1 LTVASS
7 GPDTVIAAL
16 PKTGRLPYRR
26 VEFTIA
32 ADNQIR
38 RVVVT
43 GEDQSVMEFAFTGEK
58 LNASVADAAFRFI
71 APPGVPVV
79 EVETPNEEEQ
89 R

>member
-1 LTVASS
+1 
-7 GPDTVIAAL
+7 
-16 PKTGRLPYRR
+16 
-26 VEFTIA
+26 
-32 ADNQIR
+32 
-38 RVVVT
+38 VVVT